1 LKDASVTPVFKNGK
15 KVGPGNCRW
24 VSLTSV
30 PGKVKEQF
38 VLDAEAALQFLK
50 GSNKKEEDRLFSRV
64 CRDKT
69 RRNGFKLEQGTFRLD
84 MRKKFYMVRVVKD
97 WNKLPRDGLKAL
109 SLEIFKIR
117 LDRTLSNLIWL

>member
-1 LKDASVTPVFKNGK
+1 MKDASVTPVFKNGK

-50 GSNKKEEDRLFSRV
+50 GSNKKEGDRLFSRA
-64 CRDKT
+64 CCGRT
-69 RRNGFKLEQGTFRLD
+69 RGNGFQLKVGRFRSDIGKNFLQSG
-84 MRKKFYMVRVVKD
+84 
-97 WNKLPRDGLKAL
+97 W
-109 SLEIFKIR
+109 
-117 LDRTLSNLIWL
+117 